1 MNEKPREL
9 MDKLYIAV
17 RADIPPGLQTAQAC
31 HAAFQ
36 FYDEHPEVTREWI
49 RTSNFIVIVNVN
61 DENELLTLAAEASMG
76 HNLVVSKV
84 VEPDLGDEF
93 TAIAIE
99 PGEKASALCASY
111 PLCLRNA
118 FTM

>member
-1 MNEKPREL
+1 

-36 FYDEHPEVTREWI
+36 FYDEHPAVTREWI
-49 RTSNFIVIVNVN
+49 KTSNFIVIVNV
-61 DENELLTLAAEASMG
+61 ESETQLLDLLADARMG
-76 HNLVVSKV
+76 RNLVASAVN
-84 VEPDLGDEF
+84 EPDLGDEY

-99 PGEKASALCASY
+99 PGQSAAELCASL

-118 FTM
+118 YTL